1 MTEQQ
6 RLDGAVGIVTGAGRG
21 IGAAIARELSALGAR
36 LVLADLVADGLEQ
49 VAADVVAA
57 GGDAFPVIADVRQY
71 TDTERLRDDC
81 LARFGRIDFTVA
93 NAGVS
98 DASTLADG
106 DPERWRAVVETNVL
120 GVAHTVQANMPT
132 MREQG
137 DGHLVLIA
145 SVSGREAYAG
155 EPIYIASK
163 WAVVGLGSALRK
175 ETVGT
180 GVRATLIEPGLVDT
194 PLARSH
200 PFASTWMETID
211 PLRDEDVARAV
222 AYVLTQ
228 PKHMAINEL
237 VLRPIA
243 QAI

>member
-1 MTEQQ
+1 MTRQ
-6 RLDGAVGIVTGAGRG
+6 LDGAAGIVTGAGRG
-21 IGAAIARELSALGAR
+21 IGAAIARELSGLGAR
-36 LVLADLVADGLEQ
+36 LVLADLVGDNLEG
-49 VAADVVAA
+49 VVAGITTA
-57 GGDAFPVIADVRQY
+57 GGEALPIVADVRQY
-71 TDTERLRDDC
+71 ADTERVRDAC
-81 LARFGRIDFTVA
+81 LGRFGRIDFTVA

-98 DASTLADG
+98 DACTLADG
-106 DPERWRAVVETNVL
+106 DPERWRAVIETNVL
-120 GVAHTVQANMPT
+120 GVAHTVRAVLPT

-163 WAVVGLGSALRK
+163 WAVVGLGYALRK

-200 PFASTWMETID
+200 PFASVWMETID

-222 AYVLTQ
+222 AFVLTQ
-228 PKHMAINEL
+228 PRHMAINEL
-237 VLRPIA
+237 VLRPVA
-243 QAI
+243 QEV